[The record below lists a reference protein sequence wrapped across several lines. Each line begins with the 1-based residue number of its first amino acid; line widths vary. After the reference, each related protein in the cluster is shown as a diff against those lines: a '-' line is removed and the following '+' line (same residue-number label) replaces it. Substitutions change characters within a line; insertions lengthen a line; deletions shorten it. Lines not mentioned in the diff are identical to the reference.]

1 MSPLIGFTLQERHF
15 AGGAEQLQST
25 LLEIE
30 GSGID
35 FVSVLDHLTFW
46 DGAGFDGLANAAAVA
61 AAHPRIPI
69 SITVL
74 ILPVRHPVIVARQIC
89 SIALLAPGRLTLG
102 VGVGGEDRHEIE
114 AAGVDPST
122 RGGRMNE
129 SLTVLR
135 ALLDEGEVT
144 FAGEHFDVRSVR
156 VRPVPTSRIPI
167 LVGGRSEAAL
177 RRTARLGDGWLAF
190 ACSPERFTAA
200 TLSIR
205 TEAEQHGRGDIE
217 FDHGL
222 VVWCGYSDHACG
234 PSPLAREMESLYK
247 IPFDRFA
254 KYCFEGSP
262 GDVAKHLAD
271 YADAGCGRFSIIP
284 VGDSIQDEIRCVS
297 ETGHELRRLV
307 QTAAHRRDASEPERI

>member
-1 MSPLIGFTLQERHF
+1 MSLLIGFTLQERHF
-15 AGGAEQLQST
+15 ARGVEALQSALT
-25 LLEIE
+25 EIE
-30 GSGID
+30 ASGID

-74 ILPVRHPVIVARQIC
+74 ILPVRHPVIVARQVS
-89 SIALLAPGRLTLG
+89 SISMLAPDRLTLG

-122 RGGRMNE
+122 RGTRMNE

-135 ALLDEGEVT
+135 ALLDGEEVT
-144 FAGEHFDVRSVR
+144 FAGQHFDLRSVR
-156 VRPVPTSRIPI
+156 VRPVPTSRVPI
-167 LVGGRSEAAL
+167 LIGGRSDAAI

-190 ACSPERFTAA
+190 ACSPERFAAATAA
-200 TLSIR
+200 IQV
-205 TEAEQHGRGDIE
+205 EAELHGRGDTR
-217 FDHGL
+217 FDNGL
-222 VVWCGYSDHACG
+222 VVWCGYSDRAAG
-234 PSPLAREMESLYK
+234 PSLLAQEMESLYK
-247 IPFDRFA
+247 LPFERFDR
-254 KYCFEGSP
+254 YCFQGSP
-262 GDVAKHLAD
+262 GQVAKQLAQ

-284 VGDSIQDEIRCVS
+284 VGDSLEDEIKCVS

-307 QTAAHRRDASEPERI
+307 QDGGSPRDT

>member
-1 MSPLIGFTLQERHF
+1 MPPLIGFTLQERHF
-15 AGGAEQLQST
+15 AGGVEQLQST
-25 LLEIE
+25 LVEIE

-35 FVSVLDHLTFW
+35 FVSVLDHLSFW
-46 DGAGFDGLANAAAVA
+46 DGAGFDGLTNAAAVA

-74 ILPVRHPVIVARQIC
+74 ILPVRHPVIVARQIS

-102 VGVGGEDRHEIE
+102 VGVGGEDRHEIQ
-114 AAGVDPST
+114 AAGIDPST
-122 RGGRMNE
+122 RGSRMNE

-135 ALLDEGEVT
+135 ALLDEGQVT
-144 FAGEHFDVRSVR
+144 FAGDHFDLRSVR
-156 VRPVPTSRIPI
+156 VRPVPASRIPI
-167 LVGGRSEAAL
+167 LIGGRSSAAL

-190 ACSPERFTAA
+190 ACSPERFAAATAA
-200 TLSIR
+200 IR

-222 VVWCGYSDHACG
+222 VAWCGYSEHLG
-234 PSPLAREMESLYK
+234 EPSLLAREMESLYK

-254 KYCFEGSP
+254 RYSFEGSP
-262 GDVAKHLAD
+262 GDVAQQLAQ
-271 YADAGCGRFSIIP
+271 YANAGCGRFSIIP
-284 VGDSIQDEIRCVS
+284 VGDSIEAEIKCVS

-307 QTAAHRRDASEPERI
+307 QTTAHQRHTSGQERA

>member
-1 MSPLIGFTLQERHF
+1 MSPMIGFTLQERHF
-15 AGGAEQLQST
+15 ARGVEDLQAS
-25 LLEIE
+25 LAEIE
-30 GSGID
+30 ATGID

-74 ILPVRHPVIVARQIC
+74 LLPVRHPVIVARHLS

-114 AAGVDPST
+114 AAGIDPHT
-122 RGGRMNE
+122 RGSRMNE

-135 ALLDEGEVT
+135 ALLEEGEVT
-144 FAGEHFDVRSVR
+144 FTGEHFDLRSVR
-156 VRPVPTSRIPI
+156 VHPSPTSPIPI
-167 LVGGRSEAAL
+167 LIGGRSDAAL

-190 ACSPERFTAA
+190 ACSPERFAAA
-200 TLSIR
+200 TVAIQA
-205 TEAEQHGRGDIE
+205 EAELHGRGDFP
-217 FDHGL
+217 FDNGL
-222 VVWCGYSDHACG
+222 VVWCGYSEHSSG
-234 PSPLAREMESLYK
+234 PSALAAEMESLYK

-262 GDVAKHLAD
+262 GEVAKQLAL

-284 VGDSIQDEIRCVS
+284 VGDSLEHEINCVS
-297 ETGHELRRLV
+297 ETGRELRRLMQDGETPV
-307 QTAAHRRDASEPERI
+307 PGA